1 MIEKLLETIY
11 DNTIPV
17 IHKELKGSTFKYE
30 TNYKNYLRKKY
41 STLLREFVSE
51 ESQDTLQAIVKS
63 YIDDEIRIWESLSEN
78 EMLAILDVD
87 PAFEHLAFLSNVA
100 FEQAKEVLKTKKYI
114 SNDSLYKERLKEIAL
129 CLNTVKPQ
137 NINATK
143 ELLSEAILDIDYLFG
158 KSETM
163 SLRLSKENLDI
174 CDQTKHNKE

>member
-63 YIDDEIRIWESLSEN
+63 YIDDEIRIWASLSKN

-100 FEQAKEVLKTKKYI
+100 FEQAKDVLNTKKCI
-114 SNDSLYKERLKEIAL
+114 SNDSQYQLRLEELAD
-129 CLNTVKPQ
+129 CLDAIKPQ
-137 NINATK
+137 NINTAK

-163 SLRLSKENLDI
+163 SLRLSRVN
-174 CDQTKHNKE
+174 

>member
-63 YIDDEIRIWESLSEN
+63 YIDDEIRIWASLSKN

-87 PAFEHLAFLSNVA
+87 PAFEHLAFLSNIA
-100 FEQAKEVLKTKKYI
+100 FEQAKDVLNTKKCI
-114 SNDSLYKERLKEIAL
+114 SNDSQYQLRLEELAD
-129 CLNTVKPQ
+129 CLDAIKPQ
-137 NINATK
+137 NINTAK

-163 SLRLSKENLDI
+163 SLRLSRVN
-174 CDQTKHNKE
+174 

>member
-17 IHKELKGSTFKYE
+17 IHKELKGSTYKYE
-30 TNYKNYLRKKY
+30 INYKNYLRKKY

-63 YIDDEIRIWESLSEN
+63 YIDDEIRIWESLSKN
-78 EMLAILDVD
+78 EMLAILDDD
-87 PAFEHLAFLSNVA
+87 PAFEHLAFLSNIA
-100 FEQAKEVLKTKKYI
+100 FEQAKDVLNTKKCI
-114 SNDSLYKERLKEIAL
+114 SNDSQYQLRLEELAD
-129 CLNTVKPQ
+129 CLDAIKPQ
-137 NINATK
+137 NINAAK

-163 SLRLSKENLDI
+163 SLRLSRVN
-174 CDQTKHNKE
+174 

>member
-51 ESQDTLQAIVKS
+51 ESQDMLQAIVKS
-63 YIDDEIRIWESLSEN
+63 YIDDEIRIWASLSKN

-87 PAFEHLAFLSNVA
+87 PAFEHLAFLSNIA
-100 FEQAKEVLKTKKYI
+100 FEQAKDVLNTKKCI
-114 SNDSLYKERLKEIAL
+114 SNDSQYQLRLEELAD
-129 CLNTVKPQ
+129 CLDAIKPQ
-137 NINATK
+137 NINTAK

-163 SLRLSKENLDI
+163 SLRLSRVN
-174 CDQTKHNKE
+174 

>member
-63 YIDDEIRIWESLSEN
+63 YIDDEIRIWASLSKN

-100 FEQAKEVLKTKKYI
+100 FEQAKDVLNTKKCI
-114 SNDSLYKERLKEIAL
+114 SNDSQYQLRLEELAD
-129 CLNTVKPQ
+129 CLDAIKPQ
-137 NINATK
+137 NINTAK
-143 ELLSEAILDIDYLFG
+143 ELLSEAILDINYLFG

-163 SLRLSKENLDI
+163 SLRLSRVN
-174 CDQTKHNKE
+174 

>member
-63 YIDDEIRIWESLSEN
+63 YIDDEIRIWASLSKN
-78 EMLAILDVD
+78 EMLAILDD
-87 PAFEHLAFLSNVA
+87 DSAFEHLAFLSNIA
-100 FEQAKEVLKTKKYI
+100 FEQAKDVLNTKKCI
-114 SNDSLYKERLKEIAL
+114 SNDSQYQLRLEELAD
-129 CLNTVKPQ
+129 CLDAIKPQ
-137 NINATK
+137 NINTAK

-163 SLRLSKENLDI
+163 SLRLSRVN
-174 CDQTKHNKE
+174 

>member
-78 EMLAILDVD
+78 EMLAILDDD
-87 PAFEHLAFLSNVA
+87 PAFEHLAFLSNIA
-100 FEQAKEVLKTKKYI
+100 FEQAKDVLNTKKCI
-114 SNDSLYKERLKEIAL
+114 SNDSQYQLRLEELAD
-129 CLNTVKPQ
+129 CLDAIKPQ
-137 NINATK
+137 NINTAK

-163 SLRLSKENLDI
+163 SLRLSRVN
-174 CDQTKHNKE
+174 